1 VTLSGGVSFL
11 IHAILLVI
19 LASTP
24 TSFLGIIIVLTITEL
39 VPEYL
44 LFYMYGIKFV
54 LKPGGSDKSTEIN
67 SRLRSHD
74 SSRSVDDIKLSR
86 QGSSRSIV

>member
-1 VTLSGGVSFL
+1 MTLSGGVSFL
-11 IHAILLVI
+11 IHAILLVV

-39 VPEYL
+39 IPEYL

-54 LKPGGSDKSTEIN
+54 LKPFGSDKSTERN
-67 SRLRSHD
+67 SKLRS
-74 SSRSVDDIKLSR
+74 
-86 QGSSRSIV
+86 QESSRSIDLHRANSTQSFNSSV